1 MFINFFHM
9 LRLHGLDVSVD
20 EWLTLMEALD
30 QGMAENS
37 LMEFYYL
44 CRNILIK
51 SETEYDKF
59 DQAFAAFFQGIESVD
74 DIPEELWNW
83 LSEGER
89 ERLLEDMPDWAKAYD
104 LDTLR
109 QMFRERLAEQAR
121 IAAEMAGRLGRVREL
136 RRALKENLS
145 KIDRVFAEGMDNGG
159 TDNGD

>member
-9 LRLHGLDVSVD
+9 LRLHGLDVSLD

-83 LSEGER
+83 H
-89 ERLLEDMPDWAKAYD
+89 
-104 LDTLR
+104 
-109 QMFRERLAEQAR
+109 
-121 IAAEMAGRLGRVREL
+121 
-136 RRALKENLS
+136 NLS
-145 KIDRVFAEGMDNGG
+145 SPK
-159 TDNGD
+159 